1 MDDGL
6 RVGVSGRYF
15 RKAFHALAFGVEAM
29 SDPATK
35 EEVAAFG
42 LEIAATKTSDFAL
55 GGGAGPAAAVG
66 ATIEVVRN

>member
-1 MDDGL
+1 
-6 RVGVSGRYF
+6 
-15 RKAFHALAFGVEAM
+15 M